1 MKPCKEVFF
10 SYDDNE
16 AVYNA
21 MTVLK
26 LFDIG
31 CLNHYDET
39 FGIYME
45 IGSEFHKRFN
55 QLLEVTECF
64 SNPLVRYF
72 IDEFDVDKTEQLR
85 ACLMALQ
92 SVGVLKG
99 AWLELYSENFDIEIE
114 CTLLQSELIDNL
126 ILEIFKENA

>member
-10 SYDDNE
+10 SYDDE

-45 IGSEFHKRFN
+45 IGSDFHKRFS
-55 QLLEVTECF
+55 QLLEATECF
-64 SNPLVRYF
+64 SNPLVRYT

-85 ACLMALQ
+85 VCLKALQ
-92 SVGVLKG
+92 AVGMLKG
-99 AWLELYSENFDIEIE
+99 AWLELYSERADIEIE
-114 CTLLQSELIDNL
+114 CTLPQSELIDNL
-126 ILEIFKENA
+126 ILAIFKENA